1 MLKEYIASIRD
12 KKVSVI
18 GIGVSNTPLIRL
30 LAQNGVQVTAHDKKL
45 REQMT
50 ELAEEF
56 EGLGVRLVLG
66 PDYLSGIDG
75 DIVFRTPGLHP
86 NVPALQEAI
95 ARGAELTSEME
106 VFLSLCPATVIAVT
120 GSDGKTT
127 TTTVISELLKAQGYR
142 VFVGGN
148 IGNPLL
154 DRTDEMGKEDF
165 VVLELSSF
173 QLLTMKQSPHISVI
187 TNLAPNHLDVHKDMN
202 EYVEAKEN
210 IFLYQQPGDIL
221 VTNLDN
227 ELTVQSARKAPAQV
241 RYFSRRDAAYASCT
255 TGADISLCGQTV
267 MDASDIKIPGT
278 HNIENYLAA
287 FAATADYVD
296 ADVMQKVAM
305 TFGGV
310 EHRLEL
316 VRELDGVKYYN
327 DSIASSPSRTIAG
340 LRAYNQKVILI
351 AGGYDKHIPYDVLGP
366 VAVEKVKALHLCGA
380 TEEKIYQA
388 VVNAPGYSSEDMPIT
403 FHKDYE
409 EMMEAIRKEAASGD
423 VVLFSPASA
432 SFDRFPNFMKRGEYF
447 KKLVHEL
454 V

>member
-1 MLKEYIASIRD
+1 MCDLSGGIYMLKEYIASIRD

-45 REQMT
+45 REQMV

-56 EGLGVRLVLG
+56 EGMGVRLVLG

-86 NVPALQEAI
+86 DVPALREAV

-173 QLLTMKQSPHISVI
+173 QLLTMKQSPHVSVI

-241 RYFSRRDAAYASCT
+241 RYFSRRDVAFASCT

-296 ADVMQKVAM
+296 ADVMQKVA
-305 TFGGV
+305 
-310 EHRLEL
+310 
-316 VRELDGVKYYN
+316 
-327 DSIASSPSRTIAG
+327 
-340 LRAYNQKVILI
+340 
-351 AGGYDKHIPYDVLGP
+351 
-366 VAVEKVKALHLCGA
+366 
-380 TEEKIYQA
+380 
-388 VVNAPGYSSEDMPIT
+388 
-403 FHKDYE
+403 
-409 EMMEAIRKEAASGD
+409 
-423 VVLFSPASA
+423 
-432 SFDRFPNFMKRGEYF
+432 
-447 KKLVHEL
+447 
-454 V
+454 

>member
-1 MLKEYIASIRD
+1 MLKEYIASIKD

-18 GIGVSNTPLIRL
+18 GIGVSNQPLIRL
-30 LAQNGVQVTAHDKKL
+30 LAGNGVQVTAHDKKL
-45 REQMT
+45 REQMGDLAN
-50 ELAEEF
+50 ELESM
-56 EGLGVRLVLG
+56 GVKLVLG

-86 NVPALQEAI
+86 DVPALQEVV

-106 VFLSLCPATVIAVT
+106 VFLSLCPATVIAIT

-173 QLLTMKQSPHISVI
+173 QLLTMKQSPHVAVI
-187 TNLAPNHLDVHKDMN
+187 TNLAPNHLDVHKDME
-202 EYVEAKEN
+202 EYVTAKEN
-210 IFLYQQPGDIL
+210 IFLYQKKGDIL

-227 ELTVQSARKAPAQV
+227 DLTVQSARKAPAQV
-241 RYFSRRDAAYASCT
+241 RYFSRRDVAYASCT
-255 TGADISLCGQTV
+255 LGAGINVCGQNV
-267 MDASDIKIPGT
+267 MDASDIKIPGV

-296 ADVMQKVAM
+296 PEVMQKVAM

-327 DSIASSPSRTIAG
+327 DSIA
-340 LRAYNQKVILI
+340 
-351 AGGYDKHIPYDVLGP
+351 
-366 VAVEKVKALHLCGA
+366 
-380 TEEKIYQA
+380 
-388 VVNAPGYSSEDMPIT
+388 AP
-403 FHKDYE
+403 
-409 EMMEAIRKEAASGD
+409 
-423 VVLFSPASA
+423 SPACAPTTRRS
-432 SFDRFPNFMKRGEYF
+432 S
-447 KKLVHEL
+447 
-454 V
+454 

>member
-1 MLKEYIASIRD
+1 
-12 KKVSVI
+12 
-18 GIGVSNTPLIRL
+18 
-30 LAQNGVQVTAHDKKL
+30 
-45 REQMT
+45 
-50 ELAEEF
+50 
-56 EGLGVRLVLG
+56 
-66 PDYLSGIDG
+66 
-75 DIVFRTPGLHP
+75 
-86 NVPALQEAI
+86 
-95 ARGAELTSEME
+95 
-106 VFLSLCPATVIAVT
+106 
-120 GSDGKTT
+120 
-127 TTTVISELLKAQGYR
+127 
-142 VFVGGN
+142 
-148 IGNPLL
+148 
-154 DRTDEMGKEDF
+154 
-165 VVLELSSF
+165 
-173 QLLTMKQSPHISVI
+173 
-187 TNLAPNHLDVHKDMN
+187 MN

-409 EMMEAIRKEAASGD
+409 EMMAAIRKEAVPGD

-447 KKLVHEL
+447 KQLVNEL
-454 V
+454 K

>member
-1 MLKEYIASIRD
+1 MLKEYIASIKD

-18 GIGVSNTPLIRL
+18 GIGVSNQPLIRL

-45 REQMT
+45 REQMGDLAA
-50 ELAEEF
+50 EL
-56 EGLGVRLVLG
+56 EGMGVRLVLG

-86 NVPALQEAI
+86 DVPALREAV

-106 VFLSLCPATVIAVT
+106 VFLSLCPATVIAIT

-173 QLLTMKQSPHISVI
+173 QLLTMKQSPHVAVI
-187 TNLAPNHLDVHKDMN
+187 TNLAPNHLDVHKDMD
-202 EYVEAKEN
+202 EYVAAKEN
-210 IFLYQQPGDIL
+210 IFLYQKKGDIL

-227 ELTVQSARKAPAQV
+227 DLTVQSARKAPAQV
-241 RYFSRRDAAYASCT
+241 RYFSRRDVAYASCT
-255 TGADISLCGQTV
+255 LGAAINVCGQNV
-267 MDASDIKIPGT
+267 MDASDIKIPGV

-296 ADVMQKVAM
+296 PDVMQKVAM

-340 LRAYNQKVILI
+340 LRAYDKKVILI
-351 AGGYDKHIPYDVLGP
+351 AGGYDKHIPFDVLGP
-366 VAVEKVKALHLCGA
+366 EVCRHVKRLYLTGA
-380 TEEKIYQA
+380 TARKIYDA
-388 VVNAPGYSSEDMPIT
+388 VVNCP
-403 FHKDYE
+403 DYAE
-409 EMMEAIRKEAASGD
+409 GGPEIIVMDDFTETVHAAAASAKEGD
-423 VVLFSPASA
+423 VVLLSPACA
-432 SFDRFPNFMKRGEYF
+432 AFDKFKNFMVRGKFF
-447 KKLVHEL
+447 KKLVQEL
-454 V
+454 

>member
-1 MLKEYIASIRD
+1 MLKEYIESIKD

-30 LAQNGVQVTAHDKKL
+30 LARAGVRVTAHDKKL
-45 REQMT
+45 PEQMP
-50 ELAEEF
+50 ELARELED
-56 EGLGVRLVLG
+56 LGVRLVLG
-66 PDYLSGIDG
+66 PDYLSGVDG
-75 DIVFRTPGLHP
+75 DIVFRTPGLRP
-86 NVPALQEAI
+86 DVPALQAAA
-95 ARGAELTSEME
+95 ARGAQVTSEME

-148 IGNPLL
+148 IGTPLL
-154 DRTDEMGKEDF
+154 DRTDEMTKEDF
-165 VVLELSSF
+165 CVLELSSF
-173 QLLTMKQSPHISVI
+173 QLLTMRQSPHVAVI
-187 TNLAPNHLDVHKDMN
+187 TNLAPNHLDVHKDMD
-202 EYVEAKEN
+202 EYIAAKEN
-210 IFLYQQPGDIL
+210 IFLHQGKNDIL

-227 ELTVQSARKAPAQV
+227 DLTVASARRAPGQV
-241 RYFSRRDAAYASCT
+241 RWFSRRDVAYASCT
-255 TGADISLCGQTV
+255 LGAAIQVCGMEV
-267 MDASDIKIPGT
+267 MDASEIRLPGV

-296 ADVMQKVAM
+296 PEVMRRVAM
-305 TFGGV
+305 EFGGV

-316 VRELDGVKYYN
+316 VRELDGVRYYN
-327 DSIASSPSRTIAG
+327 DSIATSPTRTIAG
-340 LRAYNQKVILI
+340 LRSFDQKVILI

-366 VAVEKVKALHLCGA
+366 EAVAHVKSLHLCGA

-388 VVNAPGYSSEDMPIT
+388 VVNAPGYSSEEMPIA

-409 EMMEAIRKEAASGD
+409 EMLRAIRQEAKAGD

-447 KKLVHEL
+447 KDLVRAL
-454 V
+454 Q